1 MFFQGRRTNMR
12 LTNKTCA
19 AAKPQDKSYK
29 LTDGGGLY
37 LQVQPNGSRHWRMK
51 YYFQGKEKLLALGT
65 YPILT
70 LAEARGKRDQVKK
83 LLADG
88 KDPSAVKKE
97 EKREAIR
104 QSRNTFE
111 AVALEWHEKQKGKWS
126 SSHAARIRRRLDV
139 NVFPYIG
146 SRPIAEIDAP
156 ELLDSV
162 LRRMEKR
169 GALHLVRRVNQICG
183 QVFRYGVVT
192 RRCQRDPSADL
203 RGALEKRK
211 AGHYAALDIK
221 EMPEFLSALEND
233 ARLYDR
239 TRRAIRLLMLCF
251 TRTTELIH
259 ATWGEFD
266 LENAVW
272 EIPAER
278 MKMRR
283 PHVVPLSR
291 QAVQILEEQKA
302 ETSHLNTNWV
312 FPSQIRPRTPMSNNT
327 VLFAI
332 GRMGYKGRMT
342 GHGFRALAMSA
353 IKERLGYRHEVVDRQ
368 LAHLPGNKVDQAYDR
383 AQFIEERTR
392 MMQEWA
398 DYLDAVAV
406 KGEAFTRTTPRPA
419 NLSSSKEELIS
430 LLRNLLEDAA

>member
-1 MFFQGRRTNMR
+1 MG
-12 LTNKTCA
+12 LTDKKCV
-19 AAKPQDKSYK
+19 AAKPKDKSYK

-37 LQVQPNGSRHWRMK
+37 LQVQPNGARHWRMK
-51 YYFQGKEKLLALGT
+51 YYFQGKEKLLALGA

-70 LAEARGKRDQVKK
+70 LAEAREKRDQIKRT
-83 LLADG
+83 LANG
-88 KDPSAVKKE
+88 QDPSAKRKE
-97 EKREAIR
+97 AKREAIR
-104 QSRNTFE
+104 KSRTTFE
-111 AVALEWHEKQKGKWS
+111 SVALEWHEKQNAKWTA
-126 SSHAARIRRRLDV
+126 SHAARIRRRLEI

-146 SRPIAEIDAP
+146 SRSIAEIAAP
-156 ELLDSV
+156 ELLDCV

-183 QVFRYGVVT
+183 QVFRYGIVT
-192 RRCQRDPSADL
+192 GRCQRDPSSDL

-221 EMPEFLSALEND
+221 EMPGFLAALERD
-233 ARLYDR
+233 ERLYAR
-239 TRRAIRLLMLCF
+239 TQRAIRLLMLCF

-259 ATWGEFD
+259 ATWNEFD

-283 PHVVPLSR
+283 PHVIPLSR
-291 QAVQILEEQKA
+291 QAIQILEEQRA
-302 ETSHLNTNWV
+302 ETGHLNTEWV
-312 FPSQIRPRTPMSNNT
+312 FPSQVRPKRPMSNNT

-368 LAHLPGNKVDQAYDR
+368 LAHLPGNNVDRAYDR
-383 AQFIEERTR
+383 AQFLEERTR

-398 DYLDAVAV
+398 DYLDAIAEQG
-406 KGEAFTRTTPRPA
+406 KAFTRATPLA
-419 NLSSSKEELIS
+419 QTKHSKEELIS
-430 LLRNLLEDAA
+430 MLRQLLEEAA